1 MGSSA
6 VSPKGTAPHKN
17 SYIHIA
23 ILLDYYR
30 STKNQL
36 GMNNLHR
43 GLLREPYNEEYLLL

>member
-23 ILLDYYR
+23 KLLNSYR
-30 STKNQL
+30 LTKNLL
-36 GMNNLHR
+36 GKNILHR
-43 GLLREPYNEEYLLL
+43 GLPQEPYNEEYQ